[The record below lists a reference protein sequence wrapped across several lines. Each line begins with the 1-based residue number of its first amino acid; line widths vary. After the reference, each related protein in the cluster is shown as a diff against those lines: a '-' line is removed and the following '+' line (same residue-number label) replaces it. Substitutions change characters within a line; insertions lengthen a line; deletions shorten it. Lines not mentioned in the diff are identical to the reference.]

1 MTETYA
7 PSQTGL
13 YVAVQAFHARQ
24 MQALDNGRFEEYAAT
39 FTEDGTFQHTPGVP
53 AVRTRAGIV
62 AELRRFHE
70 RYRDDPVRRRHW
82 FNQLVLD
89 PQDDGSVR
97 ATAYCLVV
105 RTKPGA
111 PQPEIWPSCQTN
123 DVLEID
129 GDRILM
135 RSRVIT
141 YDHLDW

>member
-1 MTETYA
+1 MTDTYA

-13 YVAVQAFHARQ
+13 YLAAQAFYARQ

-39 FTEDGTFQHTPGVP
+39 FTEDGTFQHTPGVEP
-53 AVRTRAGIV
+53 ARGRAGIV

-70 RYRDDPVRRRHW
+70 QFKDKPVQRRHW

-89 PQDDGSVR
+89 PQADGSVR
-97 ATAYCLVV
+97 STAYVLVV
-105 RTKPGA
+105 RTTPGTA
-111 PQPEIWPSCQTN
+111 QPEIWPSCQIN
-123 DVLEID
+123 DVLEVE

-135 RSRVIT
+135 RSRVVT